1 MTSSSTDVLIIGA
14 GPTGLMLGCQL
25 SLYSNVSFRIIDKN
39 PSCTTQSRA
48 LVVHARSLELFAQLN
63 LVEKAILQGTC
74 ADSINGFFQGQR
86 RIQIDFARIRAE
98 QRVLLTRYPYVL
110 FLEQSATEQMLE
122 TFLNEHHVKVERQSE
137 AIDVVDLDSIDGT
150 GVQVTLSNGDI
161 IRTKYVC
168 ACDGAKSIV
177 RHKLNLS
184 FSGRTYSESLFVADC
199 KVDNVPIGRNE
210 AAIFCESTGMAGIF
224 PMTDNRYRLIATI
237 YDEKQED
244 AKVTVDDVAIILKTR
259 TRHFDMNI
267 NHCNWLSV
275 YHSHHRHIN
284 TFRCRNRYF
293 LLGDAAHIHSPVGGQ
308 GMNTGLQDA
317 HNLAWK
323 LAYVLTYS
331 ADDRLLDTYHD
342 ERSVVAKNLV
352 NSTDRIFSF
361 ITSPHWFTKFCRLYV
376 APYLLRFIIQPILNY
391 SHIVRQSVFCR
402 ISQIGITYRSST
414 IYDYGASAGNFHRN
428 TPLPGDRFPYVIF
441 DSCHYHL
448 IIFETKHSAK
458 VNLFVEL
465 IKRQYSKI
473 IKIHD
478 VHEENIPL
486 QFEGAILIRPD
497 GYIAYRTIVFD
508 INHFQAYFNQFFP
521 KETI

>member
-177 RHKLNLS
+177 RHKLNLP
-184 FSGRTYSESLFVADC
+184 FSGRTYSESLVVADC

-210 AAIFCESTGMAGIF
+210 AAIFCEW
-224 PMTDNRYRLIATI
+224 
-237 YDEKQED
+237 Q
-244 AKVTVDDVAIILKTR
+244 
-259 TRHFDMNI
+259 
-267 NHCNWLSV
+267 V
-275 YHSHHRHIN
+275 Y
-284 TFRCRNRYF
+284 FR
-293 LLGDAAHIHSPVGGQ
+293 
-308 GMNTGLQDA
+308 
-317 HNLAWK
+317 
-323 LAYVLTYS
+323 
-331 ADDRLLDTYHD
+331 
-342 ERSVVAKNLV
+342 
-352 NSTDRIFSF
+352 
-361 ITSPHWFTKFCRLYV
+361 
-376 APYLLRFIIQPILNY
+376 
-391 SHIVRQSVFCR
+391 
-402 ISQIGITYRSST
+402 
-414 IYDYGASAGNFHRN
+414 
-428 TPLPGDRFPYVIF
+428 
-441 DSCHYHL
+441 
-448 IIFETKHSAK
+448 
-458 VNLFVEL
+458 
-465 IKRQYSKI
+465 
-473 IKIHD
+473 
-478 VHEENIPL
+478 
-486 QFEGAILIRPD
+486 
-497 GYIAYRTIVFD
+497 
-508 INHFQAYFNQFFP
+508 
-521 KETI
+521 